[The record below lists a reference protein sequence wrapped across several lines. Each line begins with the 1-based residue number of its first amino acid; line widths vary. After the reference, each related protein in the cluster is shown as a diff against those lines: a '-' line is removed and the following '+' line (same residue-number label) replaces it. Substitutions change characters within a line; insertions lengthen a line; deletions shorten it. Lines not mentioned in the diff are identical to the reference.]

1 MNAGVMSTNRPQSAP
16 TSTGL
21 ILVFLALVSL
31 IGLLLGILTH
41 TLITRQSTLAQ
52 TPPSATKTVASTPAV
67 TPTGATAQ
75 PTATTPTTNFTGRF
89 GLSVTVN
96 PKTLA
101 AGNQI
106 TITVFA
112 FTPDTHEAIAGL
124 PCLLRAPIDGDA
136 SLLTTYPAAQTT
148 DNSGTASWIL
158 TVPHQKAGT
167 YEVEAYAQSKSW
179 SFKADSVV
187 TVTGS

>member
-21 ILVFLALVSL
+21 ILVFLALISL
-31 IGLLLGILTH
+31 IGLLLGVLTH
-41 TLITRQSTLAQ
+41 TLMTRQSTLVQ
-52 TPPSATKTVASTPAV
+52 TPPSATRTVASTPAL
-67 TPTGATAQ
+67 TPTAQ
-75 PTATTPTTNFTGRF
+75 PTATAPTTIFTGRF
-89 GLSVTVN
+89 DLSIAVN

-101 AGNQI
+101 SGDQI
-106 TITVFA
+106 TITVYA
-112 FTPDTHEAIAGL
+112 YTPDTHAAIAGL
-124 PCLLRAPIDGDA
+124 PCILRAPIDGGA

-148 DNSGTASWIL
+148 DNAGTASWIL

-179 SFKADSVV
+179 SFKTDSVV